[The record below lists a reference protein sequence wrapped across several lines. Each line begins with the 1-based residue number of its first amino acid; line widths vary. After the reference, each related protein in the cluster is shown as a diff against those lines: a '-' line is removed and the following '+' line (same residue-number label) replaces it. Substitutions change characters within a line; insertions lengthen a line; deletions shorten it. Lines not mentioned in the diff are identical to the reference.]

1 MKRLASLLL
10 AGALALTAAG
20 CAGQNPAASTQSGPP
35 EAVESG
41 KSSVAYV
48 EELRIGTTAAI
59 DGANVMT
66 ENGIFGKLNYNA
78 VVTAPFVVTDENGK
92 VQPFFMTGWE
102 LSGDLNTITATFATD
117 QGLTWHDGEPVTMDD
132 VVFTFQYLIDRKSSY
147 CSGLTGV
154 EAVNETMATL
164 TLTDGKA
171 FTMLNSMANFVTL
184 RPEHVWSKVEG
195 EYAEYTGED
204 AAIGCGP
211 YKLTGVDEEAQS
223 MTLEAVSDTYM
234 GQELTVRKLTVRTYD
249 SHDALVMALRSGEVD
264 AMYDYSNSLNATM
277 VDSITGVEGLDPGMS
292 DNPGNYQLVFG
303 FNEQPTDDLIFRKA
317 VRAALDYELLRVTIG
332 GEDGQ
337 IPHAGIVAPP
347 NKGFDGLLPELA
359 QDVDE
364 ANALL
369 DEGGY
374 VDADG
379 DGWRDMPDGSG
390 LNVLITPQYNKTR
403 QALYLRIAEVLKT
416 NLEAVGVQTTMD
428 EESVRNSDHATEVR
442 KQGTYEL
449 YIGYTS
455 PGVAMYDTAFM
466 YMIGD
471 NDNNRWGT
479 CLLPEFVAA
488 YEAKKTAGSYEAYN
502 AAMKELQALADE
514 QVVGLALCWDKAYF
528 PYRTDHYEGWT
539 NFPGW
544 GVINYKTWFSTRPAV

>member
-10 AGALALTAAG
+10 ASALALTAAG
-20 CAGQNPAASTQSGPP
+20 CAGQNPAASTQSGTP

-154 EAVNETMATL
+154 EAVNETTATL

-264 AMYDYSNSLNATM
+264 AMYDYSNPISPTM
-277 VDSITGVEGLDPGMS
+277 LPSISGVDGVDPGRGM
-292 DNPGNYQLVFG
+292 NMGLFEILFG
-303 FNEQPTDDLIFRKA
+303 FHKQPTDDLEFRRA
-317 VRAALDYELLRVTIG
+317 VRYALNYELLATTIG

-337 IPHAGIVAPP
+337 VPGEGIISPAGI
-347 NKGFDGLLPELA
+347 GYDDSLPKLV
-359 QDVDE
+359 QDQEQAKAILE
-364 ANALL
+364 AA
-369 DEGGY
+369 GY
-374 VDADG
+374 IDTDG
-379 DGWRDMPDGSG
+379 DGWRERPDGTPMD
-390 LNVLITPQYNKTR
+390 VLVTPQYNATKA
-403 QALYLRIAEVLKT
+403 ALYQRIAEIIVT
-416 NLEAVGVQTTMD
+416 NLGEVGVKCTLD
-428 EESVRNSDHATEVR
+428 EESIRNSDHEQQLRDDGAYEIYICYAT
-442 KQGTYEL
+442 QGVSFYKTPFL
-449 YIGYTS
+449 Y
-455 PGVAMYDTAFM
+455 MF
-466 YMIGD
+466 
-471 NDNNRWGT
+471 NDDLSMWGT
-479 CLLPEFVAA
+479 CDLEDFDQ
-488 YEAKKTAGSYEAYN
+488 AYN
-502 AAMKELQALADE
+502 DMLNAQGDEDYVAKVKELQRIASE
-514 QVVGLALCWDKAYF
+514 EVIGIALCWDTAYY
-528 PYRTDHYEGWT
+528 PYRTDKYEGWT

-544 GVINYKTWFSTRPAV
+544 GVINCETWYNLHPIG

>member
-1 MKRLASLLL
+1 M
-10 AGALALTAAG
+10 
-20 CAGQNPAASTQSGPP
+20 
-35 EAVESG
+35 ESG

-154 EAVNETMATL
+154 EAVNETTATL

-249 SHDALVMALRSGEVD
+249 SHDAMVMALRSGEVD
-264 AMYDYSNSLNATM
+264 AMYDYYNSLNATM

-317 VRAALDYELLRVTIG
+317 VRAAFDYELLRVTFG
-332 GEDGQ
+332 G
-337 IPHAGIVAPP
+337 
-347 NKGFDGLLPELA
+347 
-359 QDVDE
+359 
-364 ANALL
+364 
-369 DEGGY
+369 
-374 VDADG
+374 
-379 DGWRDMPDGSG
+379 
-390 LNVLITPQYNKTR
+390 
-403 QALYLRIAEVLKT
+403 
-416 NLEAVGVQTTMD
+416 
-428 EESVRNSDHATEVR
+428 
-442 KQGTYEL
+442 
-449 YIGYTS
+449 
-455 PGVAMYDTAFM
+455 
-466 YMIGD
+466 
-471 NDNNRWGT
+471 
-479 CLLPEFVAA
+479 
-488 YEAKKTAGSYEAYN
+488 
-502 AAMKELQALADE
+502 
-514 QVVGLALCWDKAYF
+514 
-528 PYRTDHYEGWT
+528 
-539 NFPGW
+539 
-544 GVINYKTWFSTRPAV
+544 

>member
-10 AGALALTAAG
+10 ASALALTAAG

-154 EAVNETMATL
+154 EAVNETTATL

-347 NKGFDGLLPELA
+347 NKGFYGSLPELA

-379 DGWRDMPDGSG
+379 DGWRDMPDGSE

>member
-10 AGALALTAAG
+10 ASALALTAAD

-154 EAVNETMATL
+154 EAVNETTATL

-317 VRAALDYELLRVTIG
+317 VRAALDYESLRVTIG

-347 NKGFDGLLPELA
+347 IR
-359 QDVDE
+359 
-364 ANALL
+364 ALTARCPSWL
-369 DEGGY
+369 RTWTKPTPCWMRAVMWMLTATAGGICPT
-374 VDADG
+374 A
-379 DGWRDMPDGSG
+379 SE

-488 YEAKKTAGSYEAYN
+488 YEAKKTVSSYEAYN

>member
-10 AGALALTAAG
+10 ASALALTAAG
-20 CAGQNPAASTQSGPP
+20 CAGQNPAASTQSGTP

-154 EAVNETMATL
+154 EAVNETTATL

-303 FNEQPTDDLIFRKA
+303 FNEQPTDDLTFRKA
-317 VRAALDYELLRVTIG
+317 VRAALDYELLAATIG
-332 GEDGQ
+332 GEDAQVPGVGV
-337 IPHAGIVAPP
+337 IAPP
-347 NKGFDGLLPELA
+347 NLGYDETLPKLEQNL
-359 QDVDE
+359 E
-364 ANALL
+364 AAKAAL

-374 VDADG
+374 LDVDG
-379 DGWRDMPDGSG
+379 DGYREMPDGSPMDI
-390 LNVLITPQYNKTR
+390 LVSPQNSSTR
-403 QALYLRIAEVLKT
+403 REIYLRIAEVMVQNLDAIGVKAHVDEQSIT
-416 NLEAVGVQTTMD
+416 N
-428 EESVRNSDHATEVR
+428 EEYEDQLCKE
-442 KQGTYEL
+442 GTYQIFIC
-449 YIGYTS
+449 YCTS
-455 PGVAMYDTAFM
+455 GMASQTSCYYYF
-466 YMIGD
+466 ID
-471 NDNNRWGT
+471 NTLDGNWGT
-479 CLLPEFVAA
+479 CDLPEFVEA
-488 YEAKKTAGSYEAYN
+488 YETRRQASDEKAYIEGTKLLQQIN
-502 AAMKELQALADE
+502 AE
-514 QVVGLALCWDKAYF
+514 QYIGEALCWDKAYF
-528 PYRTDHYEGWT
+528 PYRTDKYEGWT
-539 NFPGW
+539 NYPGW
-544 GVINYKTWFSTRPAV
+544 GVINCETWYSLRPVR

>member
-10 AGALALTAAG
+10 ASALALTAAG

-154 EAVNETMATL
+154 EAVNETTATL

-347 NKGFDGLLPELA
+347 NKGFDGSLPELS

-364 ANALL
+364 ANTLL

>member
-10 AGALALTAAG
+10 ASALALTAAG

-147 CSGLTGV
+147 CSGLTEV
-154 EAVNETMATL
+154 EAVNETTATL

-347 NKGFDGLLPELA
+347 NKGFDGSLPELA
-359 QDVDE
+359 QDVDG
-364 ANALL
+364 ANTLL

-379 DGWRDMPDGSG
+379 DGWRDMPDGSE

-544 GVINYKTWFSTRPAV
+544 GVINCETWYSLRPVR

>member
-10 AGALALTAAG
+10 ASALALTAAG

-154 EAVNETMATL
+154 EAVNETTATL

-347 NKGFDGLLPELA
+347 NKGFDGSLPELA
-359 QDVDE
+359 QDVDA

-379 DGWRDMPDGSG
+379 DGWRDMPDGSE

>member
-10 AGALALTAAG
+10 ASALALTAAG

-154 EAVNETMATL
+154 EAVNETTATL

-249 SHDALVMALRSGEVD
+249 SHDALVMALRTGEVD
-264 AMYDYSNSLNATM
+264 AMYDYSNPISPTM
-277 VDSITGVEGLDPGMS
+277 LPSISGVDGVDPGRGM
-292 DNPGNYQLVFG
+292 NMGMFEILFG
-303 FNEQPTDDLIFRKA
+303 FQKQPTDDLEFRRA
-317 VRAALDYELLRVTIG
+317 VRYALNYELLATTIG

-337 IPHAGIVAPP
+337 VPGEGIISPAGI
-347 NKGFDGLLPELA
+347 GYDDSLPKLV
-359 QDVDE
+359 QDQEQAKAILE
-364 ANALL
+364 AA
-369 DEGGY
+369 GY
-374 VDADG
+374 VDTDG
-379 DGWRDMPDGSG
+379 DGWRERPDGTPMD
-390 LNVLITPQYNKTR
+390 VLVTPQYNATKA
-403 QALYLRIAEVLKT
+403 ALYQRIAEIIVT
-416 NLEAVGVQTTMD
+416 NLGEVGVKCTLD
-428 EESVRNSDHATEVR
+428 EESIRNSDHEQQLRDDGAYEIYICYAT
-442 KQGTYEL
+442 QGVSFYKTPFL
-449 YIGYTS
+449 Y
-455 PGVAMYDTAFM
+455 MF
-466 YMIGD
+466 
-471 NDNNRWGT
+471 NDDLSMWGT
-479 CLLPEFVAA
+479 CDLEDFDQ
-488 YEAKKTAGSYEAYN
+488 AYN
-502 AAMKELQALADE
+502 DMLNAQGDEDYVAKVKELQRIASE
-514 QVVGLALCWDKAYF
+514 EVIGIALCWDTAYY
-528 PYRTDHYEGWT
+528 PYRTDKYEGWT

-544 GVINYKTWFSTRPAV
+544 GVINCETWYNLHPIG